1 MHLTLPLLIT
11 IVIAAG
17 GLCHWLAWRLKVP
30 AILLFLAVG
39 ILLGPVLGWFDAAM
53 LTADWLPA
61 FVSLAVA
68 VVLFEGSITLKFAE
82 IRGLERVVRNLV
94 TFGALAGGMV
104 TAIAAAYI
112 VRLPWELAAL
122 FGALTVV
129 TGPTVI
135 TPLLRTVRPR
145 EAVARILQ
153 WEGIVID
160 PLGAL
165 LAVLIFNFIAALAEQ
180 HDPTRAFTTFALG
193 LAAGGGIGLLGGWLW
208 GMLLQSRWLPE
219 YLQTVCTLAVV
230 LTIFTASNQL
240 VHESGLL
247 AVTVTGIILA
257 NTADLDLESISS
269 FKENLTLVL
278 VASLFILLAA
288 CLDLQRLTAL
298 GWRPLALVAVMQGIS
313 RPLAVGL
320 ATIGANLTWREKFI
334 IAWIGPRGIIAAAI
348 AALFAFRLGALGLP
362 EAEVLIP
369 LTFAVIIGTV
379 ALPGL
384 TARPLARR
392 LGVAE
397 PEPRGFLI
405 LGANPVARAIGRA
418 LADTGVAVLLADTNW
433 NNVREARHSGLATYY
448 GNPTSEHADR
458 HLNLIGIGRL
468 LGLSMHE
475 EFNSL
480 AALRFR
486 GEFGRRQVFCL
497 PPPQAAEGQE
507 KQLPAQAFRG
517 RPLFGKKITYATLA
531 SAIGRGGTIHRTEL
545 TPVFT
550 FEKFNQEHSRR
561 AVVLFTIDAQ
571 GIVRPTT
578 AEEPPAPHP
587 GWQVIYLAEPEPKP
601 PAEAASKSVA
611 DVTQTESTAK
621 SSNRNPAIPETAS
634 TVQTG
639 RNLKDKETT

>member
-1 MHLTLPLLIT
+1 MTV
-11 IVIAAG
+11 VIAAG
-17 GLCHWLAWRLKVP
+17 GLCHWLAWRLKLP
-30 AILLFLAVG
+30 AILLFLAFG
-39 ILLGPVLGWFDAAM
+39 ILLGPVLGWFNAAM
-53 LTADWLPA
+53 LTGDWLPS

-68 VVLFEGSITLKFAE
+68 VVLFEGSITLKLTE

-94 TFGALAGGMV
+94 TFGALAGGAA
-104 TAIAAAYI
+104 TTIAAGFI

-135 TPLLRTVRPR
+135 TPLLRTVRPG
-145 EAVARILQ
+145 EAVTRILQ

-193 LAAGGGIGLLGGWLW
+193 LATGGGIGLLGGWLW
-208 GMLLQSRWLPE
+208 GLLLKSRWLPE
-219 YLQTVCTLAVV
+219 YLQTVCTLAAV
-230 LTIFTASNQL
+230 LTVCTAANQL

-257 NTADLDLESISS
+257 NTAELDLESISS

-278 VASLFILLAA
+278 VATLFILLAA
-288 CLDLQRLTAL
+288 CLELQELAAL

-320 ATIGANLTWREKFI
+320 ATMGTNLSRREKFI

-348 AALFAFRLGALGLP
+348 AALFAIRLGAMGIP
-362 EAEVLIP
+362 EAESLIP

-397 PEPRGFLI
+397 PEPRGFLVI
-405 LGANPVARAIGRA
+405 GANPVARSIGTA
-418 LADTGVAVLLADTNW
+418 LANTGVRVLLADTSW
-433 NNVREARHSGLATYY
+433 NNVRAARREGLVTYY

-458 HLNLIGIGRL
+458 HLNLVGIGRL
-468 LGLSMHE
+468 LGLSMHD
-475 EFNSL
+475 EFNFL
-480 AALRFR
+480 AALRYR
-486 GEFGRRQVFCL
+486 GEFGRRRVFCL
-497 PPPQAAEGQE
+497 QSPQAAEKQE
-507 KQLPAQAFRG
+507 KQLPAQEFRG
-517 RPLFGKKITYATLA
+517 RPLFGAKVTYANLA
-531 SAIGRGGTIHRTEL
+531 STIGRGGTIHRTEL

-550 FEKFNQEHSRR
+550 FEKFLAEHGRR
-561 AVVLFTIDAQ
+561 AMVLFTIDAQ
-571 GIVRPTT
+571 GFIRPTT
-578 AEEPPAPHP
+578 AEESPAPHP
-587 GWQVIYLAEPEPKP
+587 GRQVIYLAEPEPEP
-601 PAEAASKSVA
+601 PAEAAEKSAA
-611 DVTQTESTAK
+611 DAVQAGSAPESITRTAAA
-621 SSNRNPAIPETAS
+621 PATTAS
-634 TVQTG
+634 APEATAPSGTEPA
-639 RNLKDKETT
+639 RKSAT